1 MDGTA
6 KSIQPKCEDAIKPKI
21 EGGKK
26 KKIQAKIHRG
36 KKVQLLKHV

>member
-21 EGGKK
+21 EGGE
-26 KKIQAKIHRG
+26 AKIHRG